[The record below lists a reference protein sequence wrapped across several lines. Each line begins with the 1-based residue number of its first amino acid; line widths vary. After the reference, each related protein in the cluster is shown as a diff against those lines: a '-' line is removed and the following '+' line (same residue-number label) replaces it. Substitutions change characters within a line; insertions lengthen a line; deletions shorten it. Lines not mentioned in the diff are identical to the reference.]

1 MTGIKCNNCGHVMDR
16 IQAITQIAGKVLKG
30 IASSFSTTVIDS
42 TLAGSA
48 NEAGVKCPKC
58 GKTECWSPN

>member
-1 MTGIKCNNCGHVMDR
+1 MDR
-16 IQAITQIAGKVLKG
+16 IQAAVQIAAKVAK
-30 IASSFSTTVIDS
+30 AVYNSFSAAPADS
-42 TLAGSA
+42 ALAAAA